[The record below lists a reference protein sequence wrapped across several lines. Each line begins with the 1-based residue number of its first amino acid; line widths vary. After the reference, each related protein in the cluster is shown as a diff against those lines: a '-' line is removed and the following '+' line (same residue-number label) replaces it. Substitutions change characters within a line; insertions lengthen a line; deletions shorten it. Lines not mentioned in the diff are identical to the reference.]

1 METLDDVERDVSA
14 VFGFNEAERPQA
26 RAHTYLYENQ
36 VRRGYND
43 TAMECAALDMARR
56 AYEAGR
62 RGAAGINIG
71 ALSSLAEELEAAAA
85 SIREVAEDAEG

>member
-62 RGAAGINIG
+62 RGAAG
-71 ALSSLAEELEAAAA
+71 SLAEELEAAAA